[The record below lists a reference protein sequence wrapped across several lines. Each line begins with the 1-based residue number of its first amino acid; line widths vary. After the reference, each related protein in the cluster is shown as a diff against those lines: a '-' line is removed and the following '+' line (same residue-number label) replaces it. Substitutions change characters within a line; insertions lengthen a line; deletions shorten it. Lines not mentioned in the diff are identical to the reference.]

1 MANDDVCL
9 FATFQNVV
17 YFCTQLRTTIYSLNT
32 ADLSDME
39 GVLEKKGLG
48 ALIRPWTK
56 RKFRFHEP
64 LKILYYYDEQ
74 DELKGAVVLDDSKPI
89 ELVSH
94 EISDGKPFSFRL
106 RCRKAWRSRVMI
118 DYGDRE

>member
-1 MANDDVCL
+1 M
-9 FATFQNVV
+9 
-17 YFCTQLRTTIYSLNT
+17 
-32 ADLSDME
+32 
-39 GVLEKKGLG
+39 EKKGLG

-89 ELVSH
+89 EVIFMLSVTASH
-94 EISDGKPFSFRL
+94 FHFACAAER
-106 RCRKAWRSRVMI
+106 R
-118 DYGDRE
+118 GDHE